1 MYQKGLRLVLAV
13 MLLVLSAMPAAAATY
28 RIGIVQL
35 VEHPALDAS
44 REGFL
49 AELRDTGFIE
59 QVEILYQNAQG
70 DPSLLTT
77 IINNFINERVDLIQA
92 IATPPAQTAASL
104 ARNIPIVFS
113 AVRDPL
119 AADLID
125 SFEAPGGN
133 ITGTSHYQPAREQA
147 ALILDVIPGAKRI
160 GIVYNAGEVNS
171 LSQVLDIR
179 GWAQEA
185 GIELVERTVSQAVEV
200 QQATE
205 SLVGLV
211 DVIFVPTDNTV
222 VSGLEGMIGAATR
235 AKIPVV
241 AADVDTV
248 ARGAVAAYGADFFKL
263 GRLTGQLAIS
273 VLRDG
278 VPAGTLP
285 IAMEEERDLAIN
297 LSVAEEI
304 GLELPQS
311 VIDRATVRF

>member
-1 MYQKGLRLVLAV
+1 M
-13 MLLVLSAMPAAAATY
+13 MLLVALAMPAAAATY
-28 RIGIVQL
+28 RIGIVQF

-49 AELRDTGFIE
+49 AELRDTGFID
-59 QVEILYQNAQG
+59 QVEVFYQNAQG
-70 DPSLLTT
+70 NPTLLPT
-77 IINNFINERVDLIQA
+77 IINNFINDRVDLIQA

-113 AVRDPL
+113 AVRDPI

-125 SFEAPGGN
+125 SFERPGGN
-133 ITGTSHYQPAREQA
+133 ITGSSHYQPAREQA
-147 ALILDVIPGAKRI
+147 ALILDVVPGAKRI
-160 GIVYNAGEVNS
+160 GIVYNPGEVNS

-179 GWAQEA
+179 EWAQEA
-185 GIELVERTVSQAVEV
+185 GLQLVERAISQSVEV

-211 DVIFVPTDNTV
+211 DVIYVPTDNTV
-222 VSGLEGMIGAATR
+222 VAGLEGMISAATR

-263 GRLTGQLAIS
+263 GRLTAQLAIAI
-273 VLRDG
+273 LRDG

-285 IAMEEERDLAIN
+285 IAMEEDRDLAIN
-297 LSVAEEI
+297 LSAAAEI

-311 VIDRATVRF
+311 VIDRATIRY

>member
-92 IATPPAQTAASL
+92 IATQPAQTAASL

>member
-13 MLLVLSAMPAAAATY
+13 MLLVLSAMPTAAATY

>member
-1 MYQKGLRLVLAV
+1 M
-13 MLLVLSAMPAAAATY
+13 
-28 RIGIVQL
+28 
-35 VEHPALDAS
+35 
-44 REGFL
+44 
-49 AELRDTGFIE
+49 
-59 QVEILYQNAQG
+59 
-70 DPSLLTT
+70 
-77 IINNFINERVDLIQA
+77 
-92 IATPPAQTAASL
+92 
-104 ARNIPIVFS
+104 
-113 AVRDPL
+113 RDPL